1 MKPKEP
7 YGIIYK
13 WTQWNIQKIWF
24 WSHVS
29 WNHWSLL
36 VCVLM
41 GLDLQ
46 FLVIRRIHSHSP
58 GVTVKKRRDISCLPL
73 DGPRSSSCRSVLAE
87 LGSHPNWGTSHIY
100 PCTHPS
106 TYPSTYLSI
115 SLSLSLS
122 LYTVYNISIY
132 LYLVLSFFLSLFLS
146 IFLYLPIY
154 LSTYLPTYLHIW
166 RFPRM
171 GVPKNDGF

>member
-1 MKPKEP
+1 
-7 YGIIYK
+7 
-13 WTQWNIQKIWF
+13 
-24 WSHVS
+24 
-29 WNHWSLL
+29 
-36 VCVLM
+36 M

-100 PCTHPS
+100 TCTHPS

-115 SLSLSLS
+115 SLSLYLS
-122 LYTVYNISIY
+122 LYILYIIYPSIY
-132 LYLVLSFFLSLFLS
+132 IWFFLFFFLSLFLS

-154 LSTYLPTYLHIW
+154 LSIYLSTYLLAH
-166 RFPRM
+166 M
-171 GVPKNDGF
+171 KVS

>member
-1 MKPKEP
+1 MTHIFCFTYVYNRKNLMKPKEP

-122 LYTVYNISIY
+122 
-132 LYLVLSFFLSLFLS
+132 